1 MFPFHCSQA
10 ISFFLFLASK
20 TQCFS
25 SKYTTLVSSVPI
37 PSVSLLKHNVN
48 LACLKEREGQSTSH
62 RNRRH
67 QENMKQ
73 ILHIQCQTW
82 NGDYAFLHVPIPSA
96 HLLGP
101 NCWNLIQFY
110 SALEHTYIEIVI
122 DLPSV
127 LHLVQWLLNSP
138 YAWIVIHIGHSSW
151 WWWDHGTCTTDL

>member
-1 MFPFHCSQA
+1 VFLCFLLMNQQYKQKGGKGVLKSNRNGRHWESPNQIQPPSLEENTDKFSFPPCSHSHCSQA
-10 ISFFLFLASK
+10 ISFFLFFASK

-96 HLLGP
+96 LRY
-101 NCWNLIQFY
+101 F
-110 SALEHTYIEIVI
+110 S
-122 DLPSV
+122 SFS
-127 LHLVQWLLNSP
+127 WL
-138 YAWIVIHIGHSSW
+138 
-151 WWWDHGTCTTDL
+151 TF